1 MGKFI
6 LRRLLW
12 MIPVLLAILAIMF
25 LLMHSIPGNP
35 WDSGGGQKAFYNIQ
49 MDDITRRA
57 LDQRF
62 GLDQPLWQQFT
73 SYLIGRYDLDGQF
86 ICGLVCGNLGP
97 SYRQR
102 GRSVQEILFSSRQ
115 DSNIFSSRFLYS
127 FRLAGYAFIF
137 ALVAGILL
145 GILSAFNQ
153 NRFLDYL
160 IKILSTLGIAIPNF
174 VMGLFLL
181 MTVGLQLHWVS
192 LIPESWLTASPVLW
206 IIPVFVLGFGLLA
219 SITRIT
225 RASLLEVMRQDY
237 VRTARAKG
245 LGEQRIV
252 LVHMLK
258 NALIPLVT
266 YSGPALIELIAGT
279 FIIES
284 MFGFPGMG
292 REYVDSVLRKDYS
305 MILGATIV
313 YAALIAVVNLIV
325 DVTYFWI
332 DPRIQVEM

>member
-1 MGKFI
+1 
-6 LRRLLW
+6 
-12 MIPVLLAILAIMF
+12 
-25 LLMHSIPGNP
+25 
-35 WDSGGGQKAFYNIQ
+35 
-49 MDDITRRA
+49 
-57 LDQRF
+57 
-62 GLDQPLWQQFT
+62 
-73 SYLIGRYDLDGQF
+73 
-86 ICGLVCGNLGP
+86 
-97 SYRQR
+97 
-102 GRSVQEILFSSRQ
+102 
-115 DSNIFSSRFLYS
+115 
-127 FRLAGYAFIF
+127 
-137 ALVAGILL
+137 
-145 GILSAFNQ
+145 
-153 NRFLDYL
+153 
-160 IKILSTLGIAIPNF
+160 
-174 VMGLFLL
+174 
-181 MTVGLQLHWVS
+181 
-192 LIPESWLTASPVLW
+192 
-206 IIPVFVLGFGLLA
+206 
-219 SITRIT
+219 
-225 RASLLEVMRQDY
+225 MRQDY

-313 YAALIAVVNLIV
+313 YAAMIAVVNLIV